1 MAAIADSGF
10 DAVLDQLLLQFDEL
24 GWVLHG
30 GKRLNRNGPILNVL
44 CRQFLIRL
52 GQLLNSRFEA
62 LPLSVRV
69 SAPPFMMVSA
79 AWALLAALLQGRS
92 LKTRGTG
99 TTSIRFPLC
108 SAVEHAGDKDRLC
121 SDIAPVDI
129 SNLTLPDHRHRLETC
144 QRSPRR
150 SETAEAQ
157 SRPDQSLDAPVILL
171 DDVVQ
176 VLALPQTGA
185 AQVRRPSSSP
195 LQLSDR
201 RDFYQ
206 P

>member
-1 MAAIADSGF
+1 MDAA
-10 DAVLDQLLLQFDEL
+10 
-24 GWVLHG
+24 
-30 GKRLNRNGPILNVL
+30 
-44 CRQFLIRL
+44 CRYA
-52 GQLLNSRFEA
+52 GQLRCSRT
-62 LPLSVRV
+62 
-69 SAPPFMMVSA
+69 
-79 AWALLAALLQGRS
+79 LQGCDEYSGLGRFGPPSWPRS
-92 LKTRGTG
+92 AFPPRAPTTRPIPGSVARTIAEDARTG

-108 SAVEHAGDKDRLC
+108 SAVEHAGDEDRLC

-185 AQVRRPSSSP
+185 AQSSP
-195 LQLSDR
+195 SLFISATA
-201 RDFYQ
+201 FG
-206 P
+206 